1 MINQGSYF
9 GIFQSIQMPILMAFL
24 LSQNLA
30 CHKMNLILPE
40 NYVFFCCC
48 SDFVFY
54 ITQYI
59 LMNQNV
65 QPLNTLA
72 MGFK

>member
-9 GIFQSIQMPILMAFL
+9 GIFQSVQMPIRMAFL

-40 NYVFFCCC
+40 NYVFFFC
-48 SDFVFY
+48 SDFIFY

-65 QPLNTLA
+65 QTLNTLA